1 MWPKHPQIYIINII
15 IITMEIVNNSDIAFR
30 NESNITFM
38 NYIEENYE
46 SIKRKLKRI
55 HNGYKE
61 VLFDEDVFQDTILK
75 VNESLKDKQFTKE
88 VYEKYFCG
96 SFKRNLLREKLYH
109 FNSMTDKVYDF
120 EDVDVL
126 DDKFIESGID
136 FNLVVE
142 ALKDEYGDKLTA
154 VYIDWLKGYK
164 IKELIE
170 KYGVKSCYY
179 HIEKMTEFIK
189 NFLNSN

>member
-1 MWPKHPQIYIINII
+1 
-15 IITMEIVNNSDIAFR
+15 MEIVNNSDIAFR
-30 NESNITFM
+30 EERDITFM

-46 SIKRKLKRI
+46 VIKRKLKKV
-55 HNGYKE
+55 HNGYND

-75 VNESLKDKQFTKE
+75 VDESLKGKQCSKE

-120 EDVDVL
+120 EDVDVFEN
-126 DDKFIESGID
+126 KFIESVID
-136 FNLVVE
+136 FNLVIE
-142 ALKDEYGDKLTA
+142 TLRKEYGDDLTEI
-154 VYIDWLKGYK
+154 YISWLKGYK

-170 KYGVKSCYY
+170 KYNVKSCYY
-179 HIEKMTEFIK
+179 HINKMNDFIK
-189 NFLNSN
+189 NFLTHN

>member
-1 MWPKHPQIYIINII
+1 MEIIND
-15 IITMEIVNNSDIAFR
+15 SDIASR
-30 NESNITFM
+30 NENNITFM
-38 NYIEENYE
+38 NYIGENYE
-46 SIKRKLKRI
+46 SIKRKLKRV

-75 VNESLKDKQFTKE
+75 VNESLKEKQFPIE
-88 VYEKYFCG
+88 VYEKYFCE

-120 EDVDVL
+120 EDIDISENN
-126 DDKFIESGID
+126 FIESKID

-142 ALKDEYGDKLTA
+142 KLKKEFGDKFTEI
-154 VYIDWLKGYK
+154 YIDWLKGYK

-170 KYGVKSCYY
+170 KYEVKSCYY
-179 HIEKMTEFIK
+179 HINKMNDFIK
-189 NFLNSN
+189 GFVKQ

>member
-1 MWPKHPQIYIINII
+1 
-15 IITMEIVNNSDIAFR
+15 MEIVNNSDIAFR

-38 NYIEENYE
+38 NYIEENYY
-46 SIKRKLKRI
+46 SIKRKLKRV

-109 FNSMTDKVYDF
+109 FN
-120 EDVDVL
+120 L
-126 DDKFIESGID
+126 
-136 FNLVVE
+136 FNSIISLLVKKRKWGE
-142 ALKDEYGDKLTA
+142 PHFLK
-154 VYIDWLKGYK
+154 
-164 IKELIE
+164 
-170 KYGVKSCYY
+170 YY
-179 HIEKMTEFIK
+179 F
-189 NFLNSN
+189 FSNMRFRN

>member
-1 MWPKHPQIYIINII
+1 MEIINGND
-15 IITMEIVNNSDIAFR
+15 IVFQ
-30 NESNITFM
+30 NESSITFM
-38 NYIEENYE
+38 NYIEENYY

-75 VNESLKDKQFTKE
+75 VNESLKEKQFPKE
-88 VYEKYFCG
+88 VYEKYFCQ

-120 EDVDVL
+120 ENVDVSEE
-126 DDKFIESGID
+126 KFIESEID
-136 FNLVVE
+136 FKLVVE
-142 ALKDEYGDKLTA
+142 TLEKKFGSELTEI
-154 VYIDWLKGYK
+154 YIDWLKGYK
-164 IKELIE
+164 VKELIE

-179 HIEKMTEFIK
+179 HIKKMNEFIK
-189 NFLNSN
+189 KFFENN

>member
-1 MWPKHPQIYIINII
+1 
-15 IITMEIVNNSDIAFR
+15 MEIVNNSDIAFR

-38 NYIEENYE
+38 NYIGENYY
-46 SIKRKLKRI
+46 SIKRKLKTI

-61 VLFDEDVFQDTILK
+61 ILFDEDVFQDTILK

-88 VYEKYFCG
+88 VYEKYFCE

-120 EDVDVL
+120 EDVDVPEE
-126 DDKFIESGID
+126 KFIEFEID
-136 FNLVVE
+136 FELIVKV
-142 ALKDEYGDKLTA
+142 LKKEFGEELTEIY
-154 VYIDWLKGYK
+154 VDWLRGYK

-170 KYGVKSCYY
+170 KYEVKSCYY
-179 HIEKMTEFIK
+179 HINKMNEFVKKIVK
-189 NFLNSN
+189 K

>member
-1 MWPKHPQIYIINII
+1 
-15 IITMEIVNNSDIAFR
+15 MEIVNNSDIAFR

-46 SIKRKLKRI
+46 SIKRKLKRV

-88 VYEKYFCG
+88 VYEKYFCQ
-96 SFKRNLLREKLYH
+96 SFKRNLLRENLYH

-120 EDVDVL
+120 ENVDM
-126 DDKFIESGID
+126 FIDEFFESKID
-136 FNLVVE
+136 FKLVVKT
-142 ALKDEYGDKLTA
+142 LKEEFGDKLTEI
-154 VYIDWLKGYK
+154 YIDWLKGYK

-170 KYGVKSCYY
+170 KYEVKSCYY
-179 HIEKMTEFIK
+179 HINKMTDFIK
-189 NFLNSN
+189 NFLIKN

>member
-1 MWPKHPQIYIINII
+1 
-15 IITMEIVNNSDIAFR
+15 MEIVNNSDIAFR
-30 NESNITFM
+30 NESDITFM

-46 SIKRKLKRI
+46 VIKRKLKKV
-55 HNGYKE
+55 HNGYND

-75 VNESLKDKQFTKE
+75 VNESLKGKQCSKE

-109 FNSMTDKVYDF
+109 FNSMTDKVWDF
-120 EDVDVL
+120 EEVDVFEN
-126 DDKFIESGID
+126 KFIESEID
-136 FNLVVE
+136 FKLVIE
-142 ALKDEYGDKLTA
+142 TLKEEFGEKLTA

-170 KYGVKSCYY
+170 KYNVKSCYY
-179 HIEKMTEFIK
+179 HIEKMTEFIR
-189 NFLNSN
+189 NFLEHN

>member
-1 MWPKHPQIYIINII
+1 
-15 IITMEIVNNSDIAFR
+15 MEIVNNSDILFR
-30 NESNITFM
+30 NEKDINFM

-75 VNESLKDKQFTKE
+75 VNESLKGKQCTKE
-88 VYEKYFCG
+88 VYEKYFCQ
-96 SFKRNLLREKLYH
+96 SFKRNLLRENLYH

-120 EDVDVL
+120 EDVDVFV
-126 DDKFIESGID
+126 DEFIESKID
-136 FNLVVE
+136 FKFVVE
-142 ALKDEYGDKLTA
+142 ILKDEYGDKLTEI
-154 VYIDWLKGYK
+154 YIDWLKGYK

-170 KYGVKSCYY
+170 KYKVKSCYY
-179 HIEKMTEFIK
+179 HMNKMNEFIK
-189 NFLNSN
+189 NFLKK

>member
-1 MWPKHPQIYIINII
+1 
-15 IITMEIVNNSDIAFR
+15 MEIVNNSDIAFR
-30 NESNITFM
+30 NESIITFM

-46 SIKRKLKRI
+46 SLKRKLKRI

-75 VNESLKDKQFTKE
+75 VNESLKGKQCSKE
-88 VYEKYFCG
+88 VFERYFCG

-120 EDVDVL
+120 EDVVNL
-126 DDKFIESGID
+126 FENEFISFEID
-136 FNLVVE
+136 FKLVIE
-142 ALKDEYGDKLTA
+142 TLKEEFGEKLTA

-189 NFLNSN
+189 DFLNKN